1 MSKVMKLGLK
11 EARELIKQKE
21 FKEAIKRCKTILK
34 EDKQNYV
41 ALVLLGAAMQ
51 EVEELRS
58 QAPLA
63 LKKAAELQPNNTLA
77 WQGLV
82 AFYEREPSNHSALLE
97 LITAHSKLL
106 QVDSDSAKF
115 SPTINKIV
123 DLVLQIQDDTALA
136 QVISTFNQL
145 KEREMLSEDRVRII
159 SSSLAKI
166 LTQYPKDLKEYS
178 TLLEDTLA
186 KVCKDVNVTN
196 RQEYYRKYLKILY
209 NIGKLDA
216 LLTEAASMHKEFSD
230 DTYPLEWI
238 CRVYSEKSILNGSCN
253 GIEITPFYETLQ
265 VLNADSSM
273 AAMAKAVNLYQSAN
287 FIEARDT
294 LNHVVFLKPNW
305 LHPWVALAEVN
316 LKLYCFEEAE
326 RAAARANQLIKPDTP
341 CKIELKIQLAMFEAI
356 SRTANSKDSTISM
369 EMIEDRI
376 SRDSSSHK
384 FKLILA
390 RVRVQLEDPK
400 ANDLLKELENYSE
413 TKVEATVLKA
423 IALKN
428 QKKLDEAAD
437 VLGSAL
443 ENSEAWLVL
452 GKIHWEMGDYNHS
465 QMAFLKGIHADPYNW
480 ECLVYLG
487 HYYQRYGKDLERC
500 RKCYQKALQINPASE
515 EAGIGLSTAFR
526 LLKNSEANMQLLQRV
541 TMYGGGPKWAWLQ
554 LGLHYLDQGEPEQA
568 INSLRNVIRSNPNDN
583 HCWEILA
590 DAYLE
595 RGAHASALK
604 SYHRALELI
613 PGSLYPMIQIA
624 NIKLILS
631 QFIEAKKDFEQ
642 VLLSE
647 QSYIPALK
655 GLAETLLGLSKEYAC
670 KQLLGRSRE
679 NAELAAD
686 YLTTAITENS
696 GISCIWKLLGD
707 ACYQIA
713 TLPKK
718 YCFMKITAGLVKSQT
733 QEQHVTIERADIFS
747 LSIKSYCRAL
757 SLSPV
762 SALLWHDLASCYL
775 SQLKM
780 NSVSDRHDVAN
791 KAVAAAKQ
799 AIKIAPSSWMHW
811 NLLGVICMTH
821 EIKNYAL
828 SQHCY
833 VMAIDMELQNPV
845 AWSNLGTLYLHLG
858 DPYRANEAFS
868 RAQRVDPGYNNSWI
882 GQALIAEKMTRKEAM
897 DLFRHTTQL
906 GYHNQAALGYTHWV
920 LTTLLNSEA
929 KKDPLYIY
937 TIENMHAV
945 SVAMDGINWYLEHVP
960 DDPYALNAHG
970 LLLERQKLYNPAVR
984 AFTLA
989 LKLATKD
996 NEKDSLR
1003 VNLSRSL
1010 VQLNKFDEAV
1020 QLCQGIKNADFN
1032 SHCQLAL
1039 SLFKAE
1045 RYEESYGAYEAAL
1058 HWLAGDGSDKAHVLC
1073 AMAAMAYMFQ
1083 GVDDA
1088 KTLLFQCIR
1097 IQPPTVSGLL
1107 AAAALGL
1114 LHQDINLTAL
1124 VLKELK
1130 PYQDHPEHR
1139 NHITLLS
1146 AYAHVVQDDRKT
1158 AIRVLSK
1165 AAHRHPG
1172 DVESWVSLVR
1182 LLPESEPKIIGNSAE
1197 KALYLGRKNC
1207 TDTVA
1212 KVSCTSSISH
1222 LVSGLGDKGLKSS
1235 EKTIYSFPYMAESW
1249 ATLVAALLPRS
1260 NFKDS
1265 SPSAHWMTVLIS
1277 IIRRRFAMT
1286 RPMAQWLSNNE
1297 RKASLMADRIVIS
1310 G

>member
-568 INSLRNVIRSNPNDN
+568 INSLRNVIRSNPND
-583 HCWEILA
+583 
-590 DAYLE
+590 
-595 RGAHASALK
+595 
-604 SYHRALELI
+604 
-613 PGSLYPMIQIA
+613 
-624 NIKLILS
+624 
-631 QFIEAKKDFEQ
+631 
-642 VLLSE
+642 
-647 QSYIPALK
+647 
-655 GLAETLLGLSKEYAC
+655 
-670 KQLLGRSRE
+670 
-679 NAELAAD
+679 
-686 YLTTAITENS
+686 
-696 GISCIWKLLGD
+696 
-707 ACYQIA
+707 
-713 TLPKK
+713 
-718 YCFMKITAGLVKSQT
+718 
-733 QEQHVTIERADIFS
+733 
-747 LSIKSYCRAL
+747 KSYCRAL

>member
-1 MSKVMKLGLK
+1 MSKVTKLGLK

-21 FKEAIKRCKTILK
+21 FKEAIKKCKTILK
-34 EDKQNYV
+34 EDKHNYI

-63 LKKAAELQPNNTLA
+63 LKKASEIQPNNILA

-82 AFYEREPSNHSALLE
+82 AFYEREPSNHLALLE

-106 QVDSDSAKF
+106 QLDSDPAKF
-115 SPTINKIV
+115 SDTINKIV
-123 DLVLQIQDDTALA
+123 DLALELQDDTALA

-159 SSSLAKI
+159 NSSLAKI
-166 LTQYPKDLKEYS
+166 LTQYPKNLEEYS
-178 TLLEDTLA
+178 ALLEDTLA
-186 KVCKDVNVTN
+186 KVCKDLNVTN

-216 LLTEAASMHKEFSD
+216 LLTEAARMHEEFSD

-238 CRVYSEKSILNGSCN
+238 CRVYSEKSILNGSCD

-265 VLNADSSM
+265 ALNVDSSV
-273 AAMAKAVNLYQSAN
+273 AAMAKAVNLYQNAN

-305 LHPWVALAEVN
+305 LYPWVTSAEVN

-326 RAAARANQLIKPDTP
+326 RAAARANRLIKPDTP
-341 CKIELKIQLAMFEAI
+341 GKLELKIQLIMFEAI
-356 SRTANSKDSTISM
+356 SRNANSIDSRFSM
-369 EMIEDRI
+369 EMLEDRI

-390 RVRVQLEDPK
+390 RVRVHVEDPK
-400 ANDLLKELENYSE
+400 ANELLKELQNHSE
-413 TKVEATVLKA
+413 TKVEATILKA

-437 VLGSAL
+437 VIGSAL

-487 HYYQRYGKDLERC
+487 HYYQQYGKDLERSQ
-500 RKCYQKALQINPASE
+500 KCYQKALQINPASE

-554 LGLHYLDQGEPEQA
+554 LGLHYLDQGKPEQT
-568 INSLRNVIRSNPNDN
+568 INSLRNVVRSNPND
-583 HCWEILA
+583 
-590 DAYLE
+590 
-595 RGAHASALK
+595 
-604 SYHRALELI
+604 
-613 PGSLYPMIQIA
+613 
-624 NIKLILS
+624 
-631 QFIEAKKDFEQ
+631 
-642 VLLSE
+642 
-647 QSYIPALK
+647 
-655 GLAETLLGLSKEYAC
+655 
-670 KQLLGRSRE
+670 
-679 NAELAAD
+679 
-686 YLTTAITENS
+686 
-696 GISCIWKLLGD
+696 
-707 ACYQIA
+707 
-713 TLPKK
+713 
-718 YCFMKITAGLVKSQT
+718 
-733 QEQHVTIERADIFS
+733 
-747 LSIKSYCRAL
+747 KSYCRAL
-757 SLSPV
+757 SLSPG

-775 SQLKM
+775 SQLKI
-780 NSVSDRHDVAN
+780 NSASDRHDVAN
-791 KAVAAAKQ
+791 KAAAAAKQ
-799 AIKIAPSSWMHW
+799 AIKLSPSSWMHW
-811 NLLGVICMTH
+811 NLLGVICMTP

-833 VMAIDMELQNPV
+833 VMAIDMESQNAV

-868 RAQRVDPGYNNSWI
+868 RAQRADPGYNNSWI
-882 GQALIAEKMTRKEAM
+882 GQALIAEKMNRKEAM

-906 GYHNQAALGYTHWV
+906 GYHHQAALGYTHWV
-920 LTTLLNSEA
+920 LSTLLNSEA
-929 KKDPLYIY
+929 KKDPLYTY
-937 TIENMHAV
+937 TIENMHAI

-960 DDPYALNAHG
+960 DDPCALNAYG
-970 LLLERQKLYNPAVR
+970 LLLERQKLYNPAVK

-1020 QLCQGIKNADFN
+1020 QLCQSVKNADFN

-1039 SLFKAE
+1039 SLFRAE

-1114 LHQDINLTAL
+1114 LHQDINLVAL

-1146 AYAHVVQDDRKT
+1146 AYSHVVQDDSKT

-1197 KALYLGRKNC
+1197 KALFLGLRNC
-1207 TDTVA
+1207 TDVVA

-1222 LVSGLGDKGLKSS
+1222 LILGLGDKGLKSS
-1235 EKTIYSFPYMAESW
+1235 EKAIHSFPYMAESW

-1260 NFKDS
+1260 KCRDS
-1265 SPSAHWMTVLIS
+1265 SPSAHWLTMLIS
-1277 IIRRRFAMT
+1277 TIRRRFAIT
-1286 RPMAQWLSNNE
+1286 RPMTQWLSNNE
-1297 RKASLMADRIVIS
+1297 RKASLWLTKS
-1310 G
+1310 

>member
-63 LKKAAELQPNNTLA
+63 LKKAAELQPNNILA

-238 CRVYSEKSILNGSCN
+238 CRVYSEKSILNGSCS

-356 SRTANSKDSTISM
+356 SRTANSKDLTISM

-568 INSLRNVIRSNPNDN
+568 INSLRNVIRSNPND
-583 HCWEILA
+583 
-590 DAYLE
+590 
-595 RGAHASALK
+595 
-604 SYHRALELI
+604 
-613 PGSLYPMIQIA
+613 
-624 NIKLILS
+624 
-631 QFIEAKKDFEQ
+631 
-642 VLLSE
+642 
-647 QSYIPALK
+647 
-655 GLAETLLGLSKEYAC
+655 
-670 KQLLGRSRE
+670 
-679 NAELAAD
+679 
-686 YLTTAITENS
+686 
-696 GISCIWKLLGD
+696 
-707 ACYQIA
+707 
-713 TLPKK
+713 
-718 YCFMKITAGLVKSQT
+718 
-733 QEQHVTIERADIFS
+733 
-747 LSIKSYCRAL
+747 KSYCRAL

-791 KAVAAAKQ
+791 KAAAAAKQ

-960 DDPYALNAHG
+960 DDPCALNAHG

-1124 VLKELK
+1124 VLRELK

-1235 EKTIYSFPYMAESW
+1235 EKTIHSFPYMAESW

>member
-63 LKKAAELQPNNTLA
+63 LKKASELQPNNILA

-115 SPTINKIV
+115 SYTIDKIV
-123 DLVLQIQDDTALA
+123 DLVLQIQDDTALG

-145 KEREMLSEDRVRII
+145 KEREMLSEDKVRII

-216 LLTEAASMHKEFSD
+216 LLTEAARMHKEFSD

-316 LKLYCFEEAE
+316 LKLYCFEEAK

-341 CKIELKIQLAMFEAI
+341 SKIELKIQLAMFEAI

-526 LLKNSEANMQLLQRV
+526 LLKNNEANMQLLQRV

-568 INSLRNVIRSNPNDN
+568 INSLRNVIRSNPND
-583 HCWEILA
+583 
-590 DAYLE
+590 
-595 RGAHASALK
+595 
-604 SYHRALELI
+604 
-613 PGSLYPMIQIA
+613 
-624 NIKLILS
+624 
-631 QFIEAKKDFEQ
+631 
-642 VLLSE
+642 
-647 QSYIPALK
+647 
-655 GLAETLLGLSKEYAC
+655 
-670 KQLLGRSRE
+670 
-679 NAELAAD
+679 
-686 YLTTAITENS
+686 
-696 GISCIWKLLGD
+696 
-707 ACYQIA
+707 
-713 TLPKK
+713 
-718 YCFMKITAGLVKSQT
+718 
-733 QEQHVTIERADIFS
+733 
-747 LSIKSYCRAL
+747 KSYCRAL

-791 KAVAAAKQ
+791 KAAAAAKQ

-833 VMAIDMELQNPV
+833 VMAIDMESQNPV

-960 DDPYALNAHG
+960 DDPCALNAHG

-1235 EKTIYSFPYMAESW
+1235 EKTIHSFPYMAESW

>member
-63 LKKAAELQPNNTLA
+63 LKKAAELQPNNILA

-568 INSLRNVIRSNPNDN
+568 INSLRNVIRSNPND
-583 HCWEILA
+583 
-590 DAYLE
+590 
-595 RGAHASALK
+595 
-604 SYHRALELI
+604 
-613 PGSLYPMIQIA
+613 
-624 NIKLILS
+624 
-631 QFIEAKKDFEQ
+631 
-642 VLLSE
+642 
-647 QSYIPALK
+647 
-655 GLAETLLGLSKEYAC
+655 
-670 KQLLGRSRE
+670 
-679 NAELAAD
+679 
-686 YLTTAITENS
+686 
-696 GISCIWKLLGD
+696 
-707 ACYQIA
+707 
-713 TLPKK
+713 
-718 YCFMKITAGLVKSQT
+718 
-733 QEQHVTIERADIFS
+733 
-747 LSIKSYCRAL
+747 KSYCRAL

-791 KAVAAAKQ
+791 KAAAAAKQ

-960 DDPYALNAHG
+960 DDPCALNAHG

-1235 EKTIYSFPYMAESW
+1235 EKTIHSFPYMAESW